1 MLDETLPSVS
11 RRLALAM
18 ALFVGFKSLAG
29 RAQTNSKTEGEVRRV
44 NLAENKVTLR
54 HGPIDS
60 LDMPGMTMIFTARD
74 PGKLS
79 TLNVGDKVRFTAEI
93 KDGVFY
99 VTEIEKYQ

>member
-1 MLDETLPSVS
+1 
-11 RRLALAM
+11 
-18 ALFVGFKSLAG
+18 
-29 RAQTNSKTEGEVRRV
+29 
-44 NLAENKVTLR
+44 
-54 HGPIDS
+54 
-60 LDMPGMTMIFTARD
+60 MIFTARD